1 MWGKGAGAPIAVAG
15 AEGAQKRPLEATE
28 SYCVPAACTCTAPQI
43 RRYLSSVSGPLL
55 DRIDIHI
62 EVGPEGH
69 VRTRRKSECSRE
81 VQKRVV
87 AARERQRARPG
98 KLLNARLK
106 GKKLRDASPLDA
118 GAQEAFDAAVEQF
131 SLSRSRLEAL
141 LRVARTIADLEGRD
155 GIETL
160 HIEEAINYRPFDRK
174 IFA

>member
-1 MWGKGAGAPIAVAG
+1 MA
-15 AEGAQKRPLEATE
+15 
-28 SYCVPAACTCTAPQI
+28 
-43 RRYLSSVSGPLL
+43 
-55 DRIDIHI
+55 
-62 EVGPEGH
+62 PEGS
-69 VRTRRKSECSRE
+69 VRTRRKSESSCE

-98 KLLNARLK
+98 KGLNARLK

-118 GAQEAFDAAVEQF
+118 GAQAAFDAAVEQF

-155 GIETL
+155 GIETH

-174 IFA
+174 IFAWKS